1 MKYQVTL
8 SLDVALESIKDFSK
22 RVETFEKDEET
33 RHTFFYEEKSV
44 VFEEYAEIIR
54 KIIDEITKKFN
65 VDKDNVIVDIP
76 SESFWD
82 NHCSIEF
89 TFSVEEDKLKQFK
102 RNDLNDYDDRVEL
115 CGKTLYLYAYEE

>member
-1 MKYQVTL
+1 
-8 SLDVALESIKDFSK
+8 
-22 RVETFEKDEET
+22 
-33 RHTFFYEEKSV
+33 